1 MIVRHALPHLFAGS
15 LALVTLAPRASH
27 AGTTPPVAAE
37 KPASKADAIAAGHGS
52 PAASKAATDAAGR
65 KIAARVQKYYGK
77 RSDFSATFH
86 QRYTYAALGR
96 VEEKSGAVQVKRPGL
111 LRWEYAED
119 KKLMI
124 LDGKA
129 FWQWVP
135 EDNQA
140 MVKRDVHGDELSS
153 AFTFLWGKGDLLNE
167 FDARAV
173 PPPEGFPK
181 GDAVELTPKKPGAS
195 VQKVIF
201 SVDPQGRVL
210 ASQVTDAQ
218 GNENRIVFSEAKID
232 QKLPDSL
239 FQFTPPAGASV
250 QELP

>member
-1 MIVRHALPHLFAGS
+1 MTARHALLRLAFA
-15 LALVTLAPRASH
+15 ALTAATLLPRAGH
-27 AGTTPPVAAE
+27 AGPP
-37 KPASKADAIAAGHGS
+37 PASSAQAAAPGPAPASS
-52 PAASKAATDAAGR
+52 PAPAAAPARPATDAAGR
-65 KIAARVQKYYGK
+65 KIAERVQRYYGK
-77 RSDFSATFH
+77 RRDFSASFH
-86 QRYTYAALGR
+86 QRYSYAALAR
-96 VEEKSGAVQVKRPGL
+96 VEEKSGTVQVKRPGL

-153 AFTFLWGKGDLLNE
+153 AFTFLWGKGDLLGE
-167 FDARAV
+167 FNAHAAT
-173 PPPEGFPK
+173 PPEGFPK
-181 GDAVELTPKKPGAS
+181 GDVVELTPKKAGAS
-195 VQKVIF
+195 VQKVLF
-201 SVDPQGRVL
+201 SVDAQGRVL